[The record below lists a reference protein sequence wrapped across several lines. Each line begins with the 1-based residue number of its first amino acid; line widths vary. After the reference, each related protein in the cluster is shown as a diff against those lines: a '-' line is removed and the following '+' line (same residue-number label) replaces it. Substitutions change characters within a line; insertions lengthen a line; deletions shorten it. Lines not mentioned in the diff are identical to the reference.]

1 MEMYTEPLLLH
12 TYNKHS
18 NIHIRFYK
26 ISLKHTFK
34 WENVLKP
41 HSTLILC
48 THTHKKRKNTNVV
61 FIYVFISSS
70 YVNSSLDA
78 ISYLS
83 MQAINYIK
91 SVLDSIATA

>member
-48 THTHKKRKNTNVV
+48 THTHTKAKTQMLCL
-61 FIYVFISSS
+61 FMFSFPHPMLILHWTQSH
-70 YVNSSLDA
+70 
-78 ISYLS
+78 
-83 MQAINYIK
+83 
-91 SVLDSIATA
+91 T

>member
-1 MEMYTEPLLLH
+1 MGKCFKTSFYI
-12 TYNKHS
+12 
-18 NIHIRFYK
+18 NIMH
-26 ISLKHTFK
+26 
-34 WENVLKP
+34 
-41 HSTLILC
+41 
-48 THTHKKRKNTNVV
+48 THTHKSKNTNVV